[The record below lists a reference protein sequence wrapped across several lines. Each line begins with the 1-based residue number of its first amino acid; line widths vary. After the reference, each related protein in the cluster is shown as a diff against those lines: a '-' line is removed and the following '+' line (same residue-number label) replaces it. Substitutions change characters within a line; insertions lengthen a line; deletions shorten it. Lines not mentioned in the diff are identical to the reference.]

1 MKKNKDPNYVAKLEK
16 AIAEKYGAATIQN
29 PMSFWDDEKEELHK
43 EQIAK
48 LREKRGKLD
57 EENEKVEVNGVL
69 ISKKLL
75 NKESENRTCPV
86 CDAYSFDLKDNTYMK
101 KFNCC
106 KQCFFQWV
114 EGREDRWKTGW
125 RPKKAGDK

>member
-16 AIAEKYGAATIQN
+16 AIAEKYGSTTIQN

-43 EQIAK
+43 E
-48 LREKRGKLD
+48 
-57 EENEKVEVNGVL
+57 
-69 ISKKLL
+69 
-75 NKESENRTCPV
+75 ESENRTCPV

-125 RPKKAGDK
+125 RPNNGNNT